1 VLATLLLGAQG
12 AGAHSA
18 SDAYLNLSTRASAGT
33 VQLIEG
39 QWDIALRDL
48 AFVLDLDADG
58 DGRLTWGEVRQ
69 RQSEIEAYA
78 YRRLHIDG
86 GPGNACRIKPQRQL
100 IDDHA
105 DGAYAALFFDVRCAH
120 APRQLTLDYSL
131 FFPIDPSHRG
141 IFVLQSG
148 ADTTTAVLSP
158 DNAHLHLTV
167 AAARAAD
174 APVPRVDA
182 AWIRWLPGAIPAAG
196 YLTLTNVGDRPAM
209 LLSASSPLFGDI
221 SLHRTE
227 NRAGSMQ
234 MAAVDRITIPPH
246 ATLTFETTG
255 YHLMLMEPATPVKP
269 GMHVTI
275 TLRFADAP
283 PLPVDFE
290 VRNPDGSRA
299 ARTAR

>member
-1 VLATLLLGAQG
+1 MLAMLVLGAQG
-12 AGAHSA
+12 AHAHSA
-18 SDAYLNLSTRASAGT
+18 SDAYLSLSTRTSGAAQPITG
-33 VQLIEG
+33 E
-39 QWDIALRDL
+39 WDIALRDL

-58 DGRLTWGEVRQ
+58 DGRLTWGEIRQ
-69 RQSEIEAYA
+69 RQSDIEAYA
-78 YRRLHIDG
+78 YRHLRIDG
-86 GPGNACRIKPQRQL
+86 GPGNACRINPQRQL

-105 DGAYAALFFDVRCAH
+105 DGAYAALFFEVQCAR
-120 APRQLTLDYSL
+120 APRRLALDYSL
-131 FFPIDPSHRG
+131 FFSIDPSHRG

-158 DNAHLHLTV
+158 DNAHLHVLV

-196 YLTLTNVGDRPAM
+196 YLTLTNAGDRPAV
-209 LLSASSPLFGDI
+209 LLSASSPLFADV

-234 MAAVDRITIPPH
+234 MAGVDRITIPPH

-255 YHLMLMEPATPVKP
+255 YHLMLMQPATPVKP
-269 GMHVTI
+269 GMRVTI
-275 TLRFADAP
+275 ILRFADAP
-283 PLPVDFE
+283 PMPVEFE

-299 ARTAR
+299 APTQ